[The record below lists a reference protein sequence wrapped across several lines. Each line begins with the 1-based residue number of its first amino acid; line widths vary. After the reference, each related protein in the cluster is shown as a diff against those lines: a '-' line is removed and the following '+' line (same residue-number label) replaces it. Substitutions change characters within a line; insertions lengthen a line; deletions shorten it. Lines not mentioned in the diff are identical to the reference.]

1 MINAWSKT
9 RADGSAQLAESYL
22 KHMIDLHMAGMPNVR
37 PNIFSFTSVMN
48 AYSKS
53 GDADKARKTNSILH
67 RIEFLHE
74 SGDSTCK
81 PNVIAYGTVLNAC
94 VHTKGGME
102 KKAEAFAIAVSVM
115 RTVQKSSNI
124 TLLIT

>member
-1 MINAWSKT
+1 
-9 RADGSAQLAESYL
+9 
-22 KHMIDLHMAGMPNVR
+22 MAGMPNVR
-37 PNIFSFTSVMN
+37 RNIFSFTSVMN

-53 GDADKARKTNSILH
+53 GDADEARTTNSIRH